1 MRPLR
6 PYDEFAQIQHKLFYR
21 IRVFRGNAE
30 VAVKLEDEHTTNP
43 FLRVD
48 DDRIAAAIGLQGA
61 GPVDVFTELRKRR
74 DLFQLQA

>member
-1 MRPLR
+1 M
-6 PYDEFAQIQHKLFYR
+6 K
-21 IRVFRGNAE
+21 RVDQACGAGRAS
-30 VAVKLEDEHTTNP
+30 VPVKLEDEHTTNP

-61 GPVDVFTELRKRR
+61 GVVEVFTELRKRR